1 MSHMISLMRGIVVA
15 LTRLGLA
22 LMMALVICNSVAV
35 AQVPAPPPPPTVED
49 YAAFR
54 ALILAQIDAL
64 RRDDFAAAYAL
75 AAPSMKALY
84 PNVQAFTQVIRGR
97 YAQLIK
103 PKTVVFGTVSQTSQG
118 PVQRVFLT
126 GNDGRPYVVTYSL
139 QRQSDTTWLISGHTI
154 ARDNGSSAI

>member
-1 MSHMISLMRGIVVA
+1 MLRLMRGTLLA
-15 LTRLGLA
+15 LSRLGLA
-22 LMMALVICNSVAV
+22 LLVALLIGSGMAA
-35 AQVPAPPPPPTVED
+35 AQIPAPPPPPTAED

-54 ALILAQIDAL
+54 AVILAQIDAL

-118 PVQRVFLT
+118 PVQRVFIT
-126 GNDGRPYVVTYSL
+126 GNDGRAYIATYSL
-139 QRQSDTTWLISGHTI
+139 QKQSDTTWLISGHTI